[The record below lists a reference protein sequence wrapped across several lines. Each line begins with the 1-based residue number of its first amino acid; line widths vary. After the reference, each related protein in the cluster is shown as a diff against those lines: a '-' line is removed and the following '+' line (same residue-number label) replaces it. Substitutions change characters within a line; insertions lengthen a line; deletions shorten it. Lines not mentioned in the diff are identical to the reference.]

1 MENSKKLIYFF
12 ILIFILI
19 SALFI
24 ADYFNFGEYKKS
36 NITAIVNKGGDAIKI
51 TNPDGTYAVVSIDRG
66 SLYSKCYREKSSHS
80 YERLRSEKYWME
92 HPECLQYLTPT
103 TVPPTLTSTSIPPTP
118 MPPTLVPPTPIRM
131 PPTLVP
137 PTPTP
142 MPPPPLPPT
151 PTPTPTPTNTPIP
164 QRQIVENE
172 LSNEALV
179 NKNMQLKLLAL
190 NLINADRLK
199 EGLNKVKLGN
209 NPAAQIHAEDS
220 AKYEY
225 LSHWML
231 NGEKPYQ
238 LYSRTGG
245 TSYANENAS
254 SGGWTI
260 EEWESKN
267 CDSIRVIC
275 DVRSAE
281 DLIYEQH
288 DSMVNDDLICCDNG
302 HRDNILNPAHL
313 LVNIGIATNENGRY
327 HGFFQHFEGG
337 HFTANLDYRNDYLS
351 LVIYNNTYKYNFSD
365 NAINFNSNSAALS
378 FHKVSFSSSLL
389 FQIH

>member
-1 MENSKKLIYFF
+1 
-12 ILIFILI
+12 
-19 SALFI
+19 
-24 ADYFNFGEYKKS
+24 
-36 NITAIVNKGGDAIKI
+36 
-51 TNPDGTYAVVSIDRG
+51 
-66 SLYSKCYREKSSHS
+66 
-80 YERLRSEKYWME
+80 
-92 HPECLQYLTPT
+92 
-103 TVPPTLTSTSIPPTP
+103 
-118 MPPTLVPPTPIRM
+118 
-131 PPTLVP
+131 
-137 PTPTP
+137 TP

-151 PTPTPTPTNTPIP
+151 PTPIPTPTNTPISVLTP
-164 QRQIVENE
+164 IIENE
-172 LSNEALV
+172 LSNEELV

-245 TSYANENAS
+245 TSYANENAG

-260 EEWESKN
+260 EEWESGN
-267 CDSIRVIC
+267 CNSINIIC
-275 DVRSAE
+275 EVYSAE

-288 DSMVNDDLICCDNG
+288 DNMMNDDWECCENG
-302 HRDNILNPAHL
+302 HRDQILNPAHL

-365 NAINFNSNSAALS
+365 YPIQIYYDPLPESIANSDGKHPEKYEEYWIGGGYEKCGIDDCLVADIIQPPPPGSFYSDLEPKDVVASKWEIVTSNPNMPSDKLTVQANLS
-378 FHKVSFSSSLL
+378 NIKLKRGIYSVLVWGEN
-389 FQIH
+389 I